1 MRARRGL
8 GVSMAAVAALVL
20 VASACGSSKSSSNT
34 SATSTAGSAP
44 AAGSTS
50 KGAPFKIGYIEEAVS
65 LGSGSSEPYTIPAFQ
80 AWVDYANAHG
90 GINGHQVN
98 LIAMREPSNPGIAL
112 TDVQKM
118 VHQGIVALV
127 EDDVSDADAWV
138 SYIAKA
144 GVPVFSA
151 TSPSLTL
158 AENPIDFSTNTSLL
172 LTPLY
177 TAMGAVKI
185 GAPRMAAFYCAEIPT
200 CKQSVPA
207 LSAEAKTVGASVA
220 FSASILGSAPNFI
233 SQCLTAKQAGAQSL
247 WVADASTIL
256 LRVAASCAQQG
267 YTPHEITSTEDLQ
280 QNFAGAPGMDGLIA
294 ADGYAPFFDTSFPG
308 VATMR
313 AAFQQY
319 DPSLLKLPEYGDLS
333 TQQWTTGLLIAAAAQ
348 AGGVGSTNPLTPAA
362 MLNSL
367 YTLHSTDLGGMT
379 PTMTF
384 TKGQSQQ
391 NKCWFWVE
399 IQNNK
404 YTLPDG
410 LTPTCA
416 S

>member
-1 MRARRGL
+1 
-8 GVSMAAVAALVL
+8 MAVVAALAL
-20 VASACGSSKSSSNT
+20 VASACGSSKSSSSSPGT
-34 SATSTAGSAP
+34 SAPAGSAP
-44 AAGSTS
+44 
-50 KGAPFKIGYIEEAVS
+50 KGTPFKIGYIEEAVS
-65 LGSGSSEPYTIPAFQ
+65 LGSGSSEPYTIPAFR
-80 AWVDYANAHG
+80 AWVDWANAHG
-90 GINGHQVN
+90 GINGHPID
-98 LIAMREPSNPGIAL
+98 LIADREPSNPGIAL
-112 TDVQKM
+112 SDVQKM
-118 VHQGIVALV
+118 VGDGIVALV
-127 EDDVSDADAWV
+127 EDDVNDADAWV

-158 AENPIDFSTNTSLL
+158 AVNPIDFSTNTSLL

-177 TAMGAVKI
+177 TAMAAVKV
-185 GAPRMAAFYCAEIPT
+185 GAPKMAAFYCAEIPT

-207 LSAEAKTVGASVA
+207 LSAEAKSVGASVA

-233 SQCLTAKQAGAQSL
+233 SQCLTAKQSGAQSL

-333 TQQWTTGLLIAAAAQ
+333 TQQWTTGLLITAGAQ
-348 AGGVGSTNPLTPAA
+348 AGGVGAANPLTAAA
-362 MLNSL
+362 MLNGL
-367 YTLHSTDLGGMT
+367 YTLHSTNLGGMT

-384 TKGQSQQ
+384 TKGKAQE
-391 NKCWFWVE
+391 NKCWVWVE

-410 LTPTCA
+410 LAPTCA

>member
-8 GVSMAAVAALVL
+8 GVRMAAVIATLVL
-20 VASACGSSKSSSNT
+20 VAGACGSSKSSSST
-34 SATSTAGSAP
+34 SGTTGAAGSAP
-44 AAGSTS
+44 
-50 KGAPFKIGYIEEAVS
+50 KGTPFKIGYIEEAVS

-90 GINGHQVN
+90 GIDGHSVD

-118 VHQGIVALV
+118 VHDGIVALV

-158 AENPIDFSTNTSLL
+158 TENPIDFSTNTSLL
-172 LTPLY
+172 YTPLY
-177 TAMGAVKI
+177 VAEAAVKV
-185 GAPRMAAFYCAEIPT
+185 GAPKMAAFYCAEIPT

-207 LSAEAKTVGASVA
+207 LASEAKTVGASVA
-220 FSASILGSAPNFI
+220 FSSAILGSAPNYI
-233 SQCLTAKQAGAQSL
+233 SQCLTAKQDGAQSV

-256 LRVAASCAQQG
+256 LRVASSCAQQG
-267 YTPHEITSTEDLQ
+267 YTPHEITSGEDLQ

-294 ADGYAPFFDTSFPG
+294 SDGFAPFFDTSSPG

-313 AAFQQY
+313 SAFQQY

-333 TQQWTTGLLIAAAAQ
+333 TQQWTTGLLIAAGAQ

-362 MLNSL
+362 MLNGL
-367 YTLHSTDLGGMT
+367 YTLQSTNLGGMI
-379 PTMTF
+379 PTITF
-384 TKGQSQQ
+384 AKGQAQV

-410 LTPTCA
+410 LTPVCA